1 MYKFTHKNATTIAA
15 AAADLA
21 GGNARVVA
29 GNTDLIT
36 YMRGMFTPNPPN
48 ALINIKTIPGLV
60 YIREEANVLKIGALT
75 TLTAVAESALV
86 KDKYTALA
94 EAARKVGSLE
104 LRNVGTIGGNI
115 CQKPRCRYYRH
126 DYNDFSCLRKN
137 PAGICFALAGV
148 NREHSIFGATNGCV
162 AICPSDTAPAL
173 VALKAKIVTNKKTWE
188 AADFFVIKGEQ
199 INSLD
204 ADEIVTEIQVP
215 APAAGTKSTYLKFA
229 FRKAI
234 DFPLVSAAVVTTIAG
249 GNVTAASIV
258 LGGVHNSP
266 RVATAAQTSIV
277 GKAIDATTADAA
289 GAAAITGATAL
300 AQNGYKRQVAKT
312 LVKRALLATK

>member
-1 MYKFTHKNATTIAA
+1 MYKFTHKNATTVAA
-15 AAADLA
+15 AAALLA
-21 GGNARVVA
+21 GGKARVVA

-36 YMRGMFTPNPPN
+36 YMRGMFTPNPPE
-48 ALINIKTIPGLV
+48 ALVNIKTIPGLV
-60 YIREEANVLKIGALT
+60 YIREESNVLKIGALT
-75 TLTAVAESALV
+75 TLTAIAESALV

-94 EAARKVGSLE
+94 EAARHVGSLE

-126 DYNDFSCLRKN
+126 DFNDFSCLRKN
-137 PAGICFALAGV
+137 PSGICFALAGV

-173 VALKAKIVTNKKTWE
+173 VALKASIVTNKKTWA

-204 ADEIVTEIQVP
+204 ADEIVTEIQIP

-234 DFPLVSAAVVTTIAG
+234 DFPLVSAAVVTTSSG
-249 GNVTAASIV
+249 GNVTASSIV

-266 RVATAAQTSIV
+266 RVATAAQTSIT